1 MTSSWRFH
9 NSTTSTGAIAALF
22 SLHSFNSSM
31 LLGLFS
37 LVSARRARLVLTLD
51 ILWLCVEA
59 KKETKF
65 KLLHNAALY
74 KRLERAPE
82 MLLTIMPEKLKKE
95 KIVQFTDAHF
105 KAWRLLWATESEK
118 ESISGRWVDL
128 NGTTDDWREQRRR
141 RRRGDV
147 FELIERD
154 T

>member
-9 NSTTSTGAIAALF
+9 NFTTSTGAIVALF
-22 SLHSFNSSM
+22 SLHSFNSSI

-82 MLLTIMPEKLKKE
+82 MLLTIMPEKKRENCSVYRRTFQSLT
-95 KIVQFTDAHF
+95 IVVSDREW
-105 KAWRLLWATESEK
+105 KK